1 MPVWLEIAGD
11 SLVVKLAG
19 IDSKQEFQDELKR
32 FKEAG
37 TARRWNPDEKR
48 WEVPLSADNALK
60 LMNALQPVASME
72 VQSLVKDHQLD
83 IAQSLI
89 TDIGTDAE
97 LQHPVLRT
105 CLFPYQRAFV
115 AWAQD
120 HPHSLLCD
128 EMGVGKT
135 IQALGTVHEAAWKG
149 GQSGPSLVIVPNGL
163 RRNWRTAIIHGPRLR
178 GGEAQYPDWP
188 SADVRILD
196 GANAAK
202 RRAQLAE
209 PADFYIINWEKLRSD
224 AQMLADAHEWFA
236 IIADEAHRAKNRK
249 AQQTKGLWKL
259 TAPIQ
264 IAMTG
269 TPVMNT
275 PDELWPLLRWVRPEQ
290 YGADNTGTKT
300 TFWQFHYTYVD
311 DYPTKFGRVM
321 RGVKNADDLRFELG
335 DKMVRRTKV
344 EVLPDLPEKLPPTVI
359 EVELNSS
366 ERRLYAEATEA
377 LFLDAANLAERLAR
391 EELGDMIPEGDL
403 LPSQEDV
410 LRKRVEEK
418 AEELAAQPLERLA
431 GLIENG
437 AARMTALRQ
446 ITARAKAREAVELIR
461 DNPTKPFVTFTWYVE
476 PAQWI
481 AEQLR
486 ADKLRVGLAAGA
498 GGPDASEEAKLFQ
511 AEEYDQFVGT
521 ISKGGTG
528 LDLYRSDTV
537 IMADLDW
544 VPDINDQAVDRLHRQ
559 GQTNDVSTIILQ
571 VPDTVDTGSVAEANA
586 FKTAI
591 KRELF
596 GRA

>member
-1 MPVWLEIAGD
+1 MPDG
-11 SLVVKLAG
+11 
-19 IDSKQEFQDELKR
+19 
-32 FKEAG
+32 
-37 TARRWNPDEKR
+37 
-48 WEVPLSADNALK
+48 NA
-60 LMNALQPVASME
+60 
-72 VQSLVKDHQLD
+72 
-83 IAQSLI
+83 I
-89 TDIGTDAE
+89 
-97 LQHPVLRT
+97 
-105 CLFPYQRAFV
+105 
-115 AWAQD
+115 
-120 HPHSLLCD
+120 
-128 EMGVGKT
+128 
-135 IQALGTVHEAAWKG
+135 
-149 GQSGPSLVIVPNGL
+149 
-163 RRNWRTAIIHGPRLR
+163 
-178 GGEAQYPDWP
+178 YPDWP
-188 SADVRILD
+188 SASVRILD
-196 GANAAK
+196 GANASK

-209 PADFYIINWEKLRSD
+209 PAEFYIINWEKLRSD
-224 AQMLADAHEWFA
+224 AQMLADAHTWRA

-259 TAPIQ
+259 AAPIV
-264 IAMTG
+264 IAASG

-359 EVELNSS
+359 EVELNAS
-366 ERRLYAEATEA
+366 ERRLYREAEEA
-377 LFLDAANLAERLAR
+377 LFLDAANFA
-391 EELGDMIPEGDL
+391 
-403 LPSQEDV
+403 
-410 LRKRVEEK
+410 LRKATEEHEEGTAK
-418 AEELAAQPLERLA
+418 AIIDARAEEIAEELAAQPLERLQ